1 MCHVKRLVLVIL
13 ISWLVPEL
21 CFTFEGAAALL
32 LEVIWL
38 VLLSPFGSHP
48 DWSQYCLQIYNVLC
62 NARSRGALRGC
73 GFAALQLFGVAVLLS
88 FPSLSHALRVQ
99 VCFRDGS
106 PLGTESVAEEALNP
120 GTTIP
125 P

>member
-1 MCHVKRLVLVIL
+1 MCHVKRLVPVIS

-32 LEVIWL
+32 LEAIWL
-38 VLLSPFGSHP
+38 VLLSPSGSHP
-48 DWSQYCLQIYNVLC
+48 DWSQNCLQIYNVLC
-62 NARSRGALRGC
+62 NARSRGASRGW
-73 GFAALQLFGVAVLLS
+73 GFAALQLFGVVVLLS
-88 FPSLSHALRVQ
+88 FHSVSRFLRVQ

-106 PLGTESVAEEALNP
+106 PLGTESVAEGALNP

-125 P
+125 C